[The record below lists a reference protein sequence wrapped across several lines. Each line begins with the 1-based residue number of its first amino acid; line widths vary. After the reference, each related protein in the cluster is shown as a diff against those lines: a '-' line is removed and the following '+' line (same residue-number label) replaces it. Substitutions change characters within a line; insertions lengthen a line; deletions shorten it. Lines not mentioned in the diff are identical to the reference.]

1 MRIASDVLKQLRAE
15 WARLTRRL
23 DTSSLSRIG
32 GVLASPQCLTATIRK
47 SLRLSLIV
55 VGLGGGGLGLYW
67 WVWPVPGDGDGV
79 HPEHETGAGTEIHR
93 VDEAPSRLIDD
104 VPGQEIEDESVT
116 VALTGAGEHAA
127 PMETDAATGVDATH
141 DVTEMATETTQPA
154 PQGPVLEPS
163 PSMVTATLD
172 LPLAHT
178 ESRHATTVTPS
189 VVEDVPVSKQRATPE
204 VQPSTA
210 APLMVAATAD
220 ASSQRNPVA
229 RPRPRNETPA
239 EAALT
244 RARNLIAQRR
254 YARAVTV
261 LSPLF
266 VAPPRT
272 WEPWFWLGTA
282 YLGLGQWEKARA
294 LLKEGIARDAA
305 VPQLWVHQALVS
317 QQQGRHGEALEAL
330 RQAELL
336 APQLPEVQLNLAYSL
351 EVRGPVSAAIEHYRT
366 FLALTK
372 DNVAYNGMREKVRKH
387 LMRLAVR

>member
-1 MRIASDVLKQLRAE
+1 MRIASDVLNQLRAE

-23 DTSSLSRIG
+23 ETSSLSGIG
-32 GVLASPQCLTATIRK
+32 GVLAPPHYLTATIRK

-67 WVWPVPGDGDGV
+67 WVWPVPGDADRV
-79 HPEHETGAGTEIHR
+79 HPEHETGSGKEIHR
-93 VDEAPSRLIDD
+93 VDEAPSRLIDG
-104 VPGQEIEDESVT
+104 VPGQKMEDESVA

-127 PMETDAATGVDATH
+127 PMETDPATGVEANH
-141 DVTEMATETTQPA
+141 DITAMATETTQPA
-154 PQGPVLEPS
+154 PQGPLLEPS
-163 PSMVTATLD
+163 QSLVTATLD
-172 LPLAHT
+172 LPPAHP
-178 ESRHATTVTPS
+178 ESRPATTVTPS

-204 VQPSTA
+204 VRPSA
-210 APLMVAATAD
+210 EAPLMVAATAD

-266 VAPPRT
+266 VTPPRT

-282 YLGLGQWEKARA
+282 YLGLGQWEKARE
-294 LLKEGIARDAA
+294 LLQEGIARDAT

-317 QQQGRHGEALEAL
+317 QQQGRHGAALEAL

-372 DNVAYNGMREKVRKH
+372 DNVAYDGTREKVRKH